1 MHVREIAV
9 HGMRVCNVES
19 IVQSGHCRDPFP
31 SDYRKVH
38 IVNME
43 VDHIEVALCARNHLD
58 HANVLRKGIST
69 FPAL

>member
-1 MHVREIAV
+1 MYVREIAV
-9 HGMRVCNVES
+9 QRMRVSDVET
-19 IVQSGHCRDPFP
+19 IVQSGDCRDPLP

-43 VDHIEVALCARNHLD
+43 VDHIEVAFCARNHLD
-58 HANVLRKGIST
+58 HANVLGKGITT